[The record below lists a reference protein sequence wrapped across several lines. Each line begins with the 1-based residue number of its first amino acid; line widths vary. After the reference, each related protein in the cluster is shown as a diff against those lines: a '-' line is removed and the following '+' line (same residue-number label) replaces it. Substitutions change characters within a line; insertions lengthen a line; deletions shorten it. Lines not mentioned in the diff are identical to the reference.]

1 MVVGD
6 IMNNLLDEYKINSL
20 KILNVRIFTKDNK
33 NIIELLYELFLLTKE
48 SEIDEVNQKK

>member
-1 MVVGD
+1 MVMGD

-33 NIIELLYELFLLTKE
+33 DIIELLYELFLLTKE
-48 SEIDEVNQKK
+48 SEIDEVNQKE

>member
-1 MVVGD
+1 
-6 IMNNLLDEYKINSL
+6 MNNLLDEYKINNL

-48 SEIDEVNQKK
+48 SEIDEVNQKE

>member
-48 SEIDEVNQKK
+48 SEIDEVNQKE

>member
-1 MVVGD
+1 MEVGD

-48 SEIDEVNQKK
+48 SEIDEVNQKE

>member
-6 IMNNLLDEYKINSL
+6 IMNNLLDEYKINNL

-48 SEIDEVNQKK
+48 SEIDEVNQKE